1 MTYLWKPSQ
10 GSTFTF
16 CGIDIFDQFFWKWD
30 KVRWRDM
37 KPYLY
42 VSQQAVHTE
51 VVTTIETD
59 SFTLKWLQEESIA
72 EAEVTIALIL
82 LGQKLN

>member
-1 MTYLWKPSQ
+1 
-10 GSTFTF
+10 
-16 CGIDIFDQFFWKWD
+16 
-30 KVRWRDM
+30 M